1 MGKPGNPNWKPG
13 QKAPGS
19 KQFEKG
25 KSGNPAGRPK
35 LPDLKE
41 IMDKVLGEEKD
52 GITALELIMKQVRA
66 KAAKGDIR
74 ATELLLDRGFG
85 KPKQSLDVGINE
97 NISQIKIEI
106 QAPVTGSNGENTEH

>member
-1 MGKPGNPNWKPG
+1 MPSGNKSWKPG
-13 QKAPGS
+13 QKVPGS

-25 KSGNPAGRPK
+25 HAGGPGRPK

-41 IMDKVLGEEKD
+41 MMEKVLGEEKD
-52 GITALELIMKQVRA
+52 GVTALELIMKQIRA

-74 ATELLLDRGFG
+74 AAEMLLDRGYG

-106 QAPVTGSNGENTEH
+106 QSPATGSI